1 MSTQAAAR
9 PRIVVG
15 VDGSD
20 GSKQALRWAHHLARL
35 TNARLDVVAVW
46 EYHAVFN
53 LTALPELEFPAADVE
68 RSLAETVDEVLG
80 AERPADLRL
89 KALSGPTVETLATAS
104 EGALMLVV
112 GSRGYGGF
120 TGMLL
125 GSVSAKVAEHARCPV
140 LVVHGDTP
148 PPAA

>member
-1 MSTQAAAR
+1 MAGTCQDGSSPPAHPPPPRPARVQVPQPPGSTGANGPLGARPAPCGIVSAMSTDAAAR

-20 GSKQALRWAHHLARL
+20 GSKQALRWADHLARL
-35 TNARLDVVAVW
+35 THARLDVVAVW

-80 AERPADLRL
+80 ADR
-89 KALSGPTVETLATAS
+89 
-104 EGALMLVV
+104 
-112 GSRGYGGF
+112 
-120 TGMLL
+120 
-125 GSVSAKVAEHARCPV
+125 
-140 LVVHGDTP
+140 
-148 PPAA
+148 